1 MKRIYI
7 RTIGKFGIILL
18 MVLFGAKAIFAQWT
32 INEGFEGGSIP
43 SNWTI
48 YDENDDGEQWGT
60 LQHNYAHSGAWFAT
74 VQCYGNDGDD
84 WLITPRVTIQNG
96 DVFTFFARA
105 WYSTE
110 DMKVRLSTTGKKKNN
125 FNVLL
130 ESVTGLG
137 SSYQEFTYDLSAY
150 NGQQVYLAIQWL
162 QDSYSLVVDDIK
174 VGQPQA
180 SDVGVLSIESPLGFN
195 MLGSEIV
202 PSCTVKNFGAS
213 ELSDDFPVG
222 CNIRNAENTIVYS
235 ETLTFTSDLQPS
247 ETGQVSF
254 SSWLAADTGAY
265 IITMFTSLPGDG
277 DPSNDTL
284 VDATTIVLHYGTG
297 GPDLMGYRWID
308 SDEPDGPEYNWI
320 EISGTGTSVVTYGVN
335 AFVGDDNFSEPI
347 PIGFDFP
354 FYGIN
359 RSYFHADI
367 NGAPHMVLKNP
378 QTLDLEERKE
388 CAIFAAS
395 YSSAWKSK
403 IFSLDVYSVKS
414 DQVSKTA
421 NPGESLGKGAF
432 VIRGK
437 REYFRNVDVKLAIG
451 YNAILKKIVCGPVKS
466 IEKSCD
472 TFYVIIP
479 GDTKKSDVA
488 KILKTKFEN
497 KEISVRLDNL
507 IAILPSGDTN
517 IVK

>member
-1 MKRIYI
+1 MDLEINYKLSV
-7 RTIGKFGIILL
+7 GKNADNKYKLKLKYENKIKGLDIAIANTSKKLEILN
-18 MVLFGAKAIFAQWT
+18 KNIDSKT
-32 INEGFEGGSIP
+32 
-43 SNWTI
+43 
-48 YDENDDGEQWGT
+48 ENIKFRKLENISKEW
-60 LQHNYAHSGAWFAT
+60 YEKFRWF
-74 VQCYGNDGDD
+74 
-84 WLITPRVTIQNG
+84 
-96 DVFTFFARA
+96 FTFNN
-105 WYSTE
+105 SL
-110 DMKVRLSTTGKKKNN
+110 VIGGKDSKNN
-125 FNVLL
+125 
-130 ESVTGLG
+130 E
-137 SSYQEFTYDLSAY
+137 
-150 NGQQVYLAIQWL
+150 
-162 QDSYSLVVDDIK
+162 VV
-174 VGQPQA
+174 
-180 SDVGVLSIESPLGFN
+180 
-195 MLGSEIV
+195 
-202 PSCTVKNFGAS
+202 VKKH
-213 ELSDDFPVG
+213 L
-222 CNIRNAENTIVYS
+222 
-235 ETLTFTSDLQPS
+235 
-247 ETGQVSF
+247 
-254 SSWLAADTGAY
+254 
-265 IITMFTSLPGDG
+265 
-277 DPSNDTL
+277 
-284 VDATTIVLHYGTG
+284 
-297 GPDLMGYRWID
+297 
-308 SDEPDGPEYNWI
+308 
-320 EISGTGTSVVTYGVN
+320 
-335 AFVGDDNFSEPI
+335 DDN
-347 PIGFDFP
+347 DL
-354 FYGIN
+354 
-359 RSYFHADI
+359 YFHADI